1 MLLWNRWKN
10 ASTARNMAR
19 QRPCAKDLALAA
31 SFVRSLETDDREVN
45 LQLRQLAGDL
55 EQIAGRLGSL
65 TTAKAA

>member
-19 QRPCAKDLALAA
+19 KRQCAKDLALAA